1 MTVTPESAEAR
12 ASREASAW
20 LIELQEDPGD
30 ADARRRLGEWIAASA
45 ENARAWAAVR
55 HLSQVAR
62 AMTPGLASEWRPAL
76 EQVRETD
83 ATRVEAPPRRLIGR
97 HWRKGAV
104 VLALAACIALVAGP
118 GLLIRLQ
125 ADIMTETAETRRLD
139 LPDGSQVTLAAGSA
153 ASIDFAGSNR
163 RVQLLKGEAFFQ
175 VVPDGARPFRVVAD
189 DVETTVLGTSFD
201 VRRDS
206 SGVTVNVEEGR
217 VSVASGSAGAEVLG
231 AGDSVS
237 VPWKGDAVRSTVPQ
251 QLIAPWRTGQLVLH
265 DRPLREAI
273 DQLRRYYNGVI
284 VLASEELA
292 RKPVTGAYNLR
303 DPEDALRGMA
313 RAHNATVRKVS
324 PWIVVISAE

>member
-30 ADARRRLGEWIAASA
+30 ADARRRFDEWIAASA

-55 HLSQVAR
+55 RLSQVAR
-62 AMTPGLASEWRPAL
+62 AMTPGLAGEWRPAL
-76 EQVRETD
+76 ERVRET
-83 ATRVEAPPRRLIGR
+83 EARRLEAAPRSPIGR
-97 HWRKGAV
+97 HWRTGAV
-104 VLALAACIALVAGP
+104 ALALAACIALVAGP

-125 ADIMTETAETRRLD
+125 ADVMTETGENRSLD

-163 RVQLLKGEAFFQ
+163 LVRLLKGEAFFQ
-175 VVPDGARPFRVVAD
+175 VVPDRSRPFRVVAD
-189 DVETTVLGTSFD
+189 GIETTVLGTSFD

-206 SGVTVNVEEGR
+206 NGVTVNVEDGR
-217 VSVASGSAGAEVLG
+217 VSVASGSAAAEVLG
-231 AGDSVS
+231 AGDSIS
-237 VPWKGDAVRSTVPQ
+237 LPWQGEAVRSTVPQ

-265 DRPLREAI
+265 DRPLREAV

-284 VLASEELA
+284 VLAGDELA
-292 RKPVTGAYNLR
+292 QKPVTGAYNLH

-313 RAHNATVRKVS
+313 RAHNAAVRKVS
-324 PWIVVISAE
+324 PWIVVISAK